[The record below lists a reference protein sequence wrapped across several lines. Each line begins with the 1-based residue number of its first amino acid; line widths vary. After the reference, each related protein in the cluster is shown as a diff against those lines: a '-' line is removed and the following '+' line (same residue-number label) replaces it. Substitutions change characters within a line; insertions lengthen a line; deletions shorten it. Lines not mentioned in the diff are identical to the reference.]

1 MISMAEIS
9 FGSYSSKSVFNIS
22 SQPNQKKAS
31 RVAFQTG
38 SRIEEQM
45 KSWAGSYKNL
55 ESMVH
60 ECSWSA
66 KQT

>member
-1 MISMAEIS
+1 MAEIS

-45 KSWAGSYKNL
+45 KS
-55 ESMVH
+55 
-60 ECSWSA
+60 
-66 KQT
+66 